1 MRKLVTLLVILFAF
15 VTMEAQMLTTSL
27 RPGETFKQVTTDYTL
42 TSTTASYWQVN
53 TQLDSQLAQAWVVH
67 MDSATGNH
75 TNVALQLYG
84 RVCSLDAWATI
95 GSAINWLG
103 GIDGDTTISYIND
116 TENEY
121 RQFKLLYTGTGTG
134 TTTISEQAFK
144 VYKGTP

>member
-1 MRKLVTLLVILFAF
+1 MKKLVLILAVLFAF
-15 VTMEAQMLTTSL
+15 VYAEAQMLTTNL
-27 RPGETFKQVTTDYTL
+27 KPGYTFVQVTTDYTL
-42 TSTTASYWQVN
+42 TNTTASYWQVN
-53 TQLDSQLAQAWVVH
+53 TQLDSQLAQAWVVNL
-67 MDSATGNH
+67 DSASGDH

-95 GSAINWLG
+95 GSAINWVG
-103 GIDGDTTISYIND
+103 TTSDTTISYIND

-121 RQFKLLYTGTGTG
+121 RQFRLNYVGTGTG